1 MLKGFLPPLGR
12 PTAAV
17 SFVASCEVL
26 PGVVTTF
33 EYLKLGSQSFSCC
46 VILGLSLWF
55 IFSGSSCLITWLLYF
70 GLSRS
75 CRFGLSLVCFWHF
88 VIRFCPLWDIRLY
101 SQIFVRVLESMEP
114 QYNKLLF
121 LLARG
126 LLVLIRVFKVFYVK
140 LFGSALILQSPSV
153 CLVVSNRVAQGLEMD
168 SNLMRAACLREASD
182 Y

>member
-1 MLKGFLPPLGR
+1 
-12 PTAAV
+12 
-17 SFVASCEVL
+17 
-26 PGVVTTF
+26 
-33 EYLKLGSQSFSCC
+33 
-46 VILGLSLWF
+46 
-55 IFSGSSCLITWLLYF
+55 
-70 GLSRS
+70 
-75 CRFGLSLVCFWHF
+75 
-88 VIRFCPLWDIRLY
+88 
-101 SQIFVRVLESMEP
+101 MEP